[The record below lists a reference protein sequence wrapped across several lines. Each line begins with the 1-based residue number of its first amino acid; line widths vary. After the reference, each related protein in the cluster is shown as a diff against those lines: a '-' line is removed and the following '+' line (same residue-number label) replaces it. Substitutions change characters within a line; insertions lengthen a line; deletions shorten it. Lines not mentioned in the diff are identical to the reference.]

1 MITAKQYVSLMHR
14 LNDCLCHASQ
24 QVRLRR
30 LASDQQLHGH
40 ERTIFARIEGAYLVD
55 QMPFD
60 KSINDDLAALLP
72 IYNELIS
79 ICEANDGN
87 GDFRA
92 DFKLT
97 LMEKAS
103 FDGMHKF
110 VLSCTRLEEAA
121 ITSAEW
127 DAYEVLRHRDA
138 EGADMVEWCQSLLDG
153 IAVWVA
159 EDLTSN
165 DQVWLANQSQA
176 TFANGGGK

>member
-1 MITAKQYVSLMHR
+1 MITAKQHVSLMRR

-30 LASDQQLHGH
+30 LASWDMLHGH
-40 ERTIFARIEGAYLVD
+40 ERTIFGRIEGAYLVD
-55 QMPFD
+55 QIPFD
-60 KSINDDLAALLP
+60 KSTNDDLEALLP
-72 IYNELIS
+72 IYNELVSIS
-79 ICEANDGN
+79 EFYDRN

-92 DFKLT
+92 EFKLT

-103 FDGMHKF
+103 FDGMDNF
-110 VLSCTRLEEAA
+110 VRNAVRTDEAA
-121 ITSAEW
+121 ITSKEW
-127 DAYEVLRHRDA
+127 DNYETLRRRDA

-159 EDLTSN
+159 EDLTFN
-165 DQVWLANQSQA
+165 DQVWIANQSQA